1 MSDSHSISPK
11 TSRSKS
17 SVILVMVTFFVISFI
32 TNIMGPIFPA
42 LVHDYHISLTIAGLF
57 PFAFFIAYGVMSI
70 PAGIITERLGAKIT
84 MLLSF
89 SLSAAGALLLA
100 LLPTLTSVMAS
111 LFLIGSAMAMLQV
124 VINPLLRIAGG
135 EENFAFNS
143 VAAQL
148 VFGGA
153 ATVSPLVYSYLAG
166 ALDSHSSAI
175 VNQLFF
181 WVPQQLSW
189 LSMYGIFALL
199 SLVML
204 LIVAKL
210 HMPKL
215 VLNEDEKV
223 GALDV
228 HLELLRSKTVR
239 LFFIAIVAYV
249 ATEQGVA
256 NSMSLFLQTY
266 HGLNPEVEGA
276 NTVSQF
282 WLMMVFGCMLG
293 MGLLRLIDSRTV
305 LKLFSVAAIACYL
318 TALFSSTAIALLAFP
333 AVGFC
338 ISVMFSIIF
347 SLALNSMPKHHGS
360 FAGILCSGIIGG
372 ALASPIIGIVAD
384 ASGELRTGMFC
395 VFITLGYILSI
406 GFWAKPLVTNKTW
419 KSTPETQTSL

>member
-1 MSDSHSISPK
+1 MSSSLNNSMN

-17 SVILVMVTFFVISFI
+17 SVILVMLTFFVISFI

-42 LVHDYHISLTIAGLF
+42 LVNDYHISLTIAGFF

-70 PAGIITERLGAKIT
+70 PAGIITERLGAKVT
-84 MLLSF
+84 MLLGF

-148 VFGGA
+148 VFGVA
-153 ATVSPLVYSYLAG
+153 ATISPLVYSYLAR
-166 ALDSHSSAI
+166 AIDSRSSTW

-199 SLVML
+199 SLAMI
-204 LIVAKL
+204 LIIAKL
-210 HMPKL
+210 NMPKL
-215 VLNEDEKV
+215 VLNEDEKI

-239 LFFIAIVAYV
+239 LFFLAIVAYV
-249 ATEQGVA
+249 ATEQGIA

-276 NTVSQF
+276 NAVSQF

-293 MGLLRLIDSRTV
+293 MGLLRLMDSRTV
-305 LKLFSVAAIACYL
+305 LKLFSLLAIACYL
-318 TALFSSTAIALLAFP
+318 TALFGATSIALLAFP

-372 ALASPIIGIVAD
+372 ALASPIIGMVAD

-419 KSTPETQTSL
+419 NAASET